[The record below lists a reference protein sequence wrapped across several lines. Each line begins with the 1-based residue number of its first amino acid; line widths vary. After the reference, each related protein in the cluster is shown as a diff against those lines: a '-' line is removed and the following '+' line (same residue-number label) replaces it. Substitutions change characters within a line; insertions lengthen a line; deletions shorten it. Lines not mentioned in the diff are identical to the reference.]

1 MIVSRIFLTVVGITY
16 LYLACWCSLMP
27 VQTSQLVGFD
37 LKPGSGQSEFF
48 VIYGGLELALAVIFL
63 IPLIR
68 SRQIEYS
75 LLVCLIVHACIVMF
89 RSVSFFLYT
98 DIQPMTRKL
107 AFYEWL
113 IFLSAAVLVWAESR
127 YQRGKKASKA

>member
-1 MIVSRIFLTVVGITY
+1 MIVSRVFLAAVGFIY
-16 LYLACWCSLMP
+16 LYLACWCSLLP
-27 VQTSQLVGFD
+27 IQTSQLVGFD

-68 SRQIEYS
+68 SKQIENS
-75 LLVCLIVHACIVMF
+75 LLVCLIVHACIVLF

-113 IFLSAAVLVWAESR
+113 IFLGAAALVWAESR
-127 YQRGKKASKA
+127 NQRGKKTSKP